1 MIGTWPAATA
11 LATVAEQSVS
21 ALGRPSLPV
30 QVDVVGGGSGLA
42 AVTIAAF
49 FLSVLL
55 AVFVTYRFAR
65 GYLRTRRRPLLFLTL
80 GLLLLAPLPMF
91 LRLAFGN
98 VAWVTATERT
108 VVVTASKL
116 CGLLLVLGVVHR

>member
-1 MIGTWPAATA
+1 MGTWPVATA
-11 LATVAEQSVS
+11 LAAVTEQSVS
-21 ALGRPSLPV
+21 VIGRQRLPI
-30 QVDVVGGGSGLA
+30 QVDVVGGGGGGLA
-42 AVTIAAF
+42 AITIAAF

-91 LRLAFGN
+91 LRLASGN

-116 CGLLLVLGVVHR
+116 CGLLLILGVVYR

>member
-1 MIGTWPAATA
+1 MIGTRAAATA
-11 LATVAEQSVS
+11 LAAVGQRSVP
-21 ALGRPSLPV
+21 LVGRSNLAA
-30 QVDVVGGGSGLA
+30 QVDVVGGGAGLA
-42 AVTIAAF
+42 AITIAAF

-65 GYLRTRRRPLLFLTL
+65 GYFRTRRRPLLFLTL

>member
-1 MIGTWPAATA
+1 MTGTLAAAPAVAA
-11 LATVAEQSVS
+11 VAERSLS
-21 ALGRPSLPV
+21 AVGRPSLAA
-30 QVDVVGGGSGLA
+30 QVDAVGGNAALA
-42 AVTIAAF
+42 TVTIAAF

>member
-1 MIGTWPAATA
+1 MIGTWPVATA
-11 LATVAEQSVS
+11 LAAVTEQSLSVI
-21 ALGRPSLPV
+21 GRQSLPI
-30 QVDVVGGGSGLA
+30 QVDVVGGGGGLA
-42 AVTIAAF
+42 AITIAAF

-91 LRLAFGN
+91 LRLASGN

-116 CGLLLVLGVVHR
+116 CGLLLILGVVYR

>member
-1 MIGTWPAATA
+1 MGTWPVATA
-11 LATVAEQSVS
+11 LAAVTEQSV
-21 ALGRPSLPV
+21 LVIGRQSLPI
-30 QVDVVGGGSGLA
+30 QVDVVGGGGGLA
-42 AVTIAAF
+42 AITIAAF

-91 LRLAFGN
+91 LRLASGN

-116 CGLLLVLGVVHR
+116 CGLLLILGVVYR

>member
-1 MIGTWPAATA
+1 MIPPSQTAAPSVPFQRVVTA
-11 LATVAEQSVS
+11 
-21 ALGRPSLPV
+21 G
-30 QVDVVGGGSGLA
+30 QVEVTGGGDALA
-42 AVTIAAF
+42 AVTVVAF
-49 FLSVLL
+49 FLSVAL

-91 LRLAFGN
+91 LRLASGN

-116 CGLLLVLGVVHR
+116 CGLLLILGVVYR